1 MYSGCVKRVFYTAFV
16 RKCTDMCKHH
26 FGVQLLQNP
35 PFWSSTVNVV
45 KKTNKKKQRIVEMG
59 FKDQGNGELSE
70 KEIQIIIIWLM
81 ETRRGRN

>member
-1 MYSGCVKRVFYTAFV
+1 
-16 RKCTDMCKHH
+16 MCKHH

-45 KKTNKKKQRIVEMG
+45 KKNKKTQRIVEMG

-70 KEIQIIIIWLM
+70 KEIRIIIIWLM
-81 ETRRGRN
+81 KTRRGRN